1 MRRILKRFTGLFCVL
16 ALCLSLLPVSALA
29 TELPVDQTA
38 EETETTTQPPEDA
51 DTPEPE
57 EEVSTSAEGTV
68 AQIGATSYATLDE
81 AVNAAEDGA
90 TIELLADATS
100 EGMFLSKKLV
110 IQAANGLNKKPT
122 ITFIKN
128 GIAMGYGAAGAPL
141 TFKDVNIVMTGIGST
156 PATGEWNWMT
166 ICAGNGAKIT
176 LDNVKMTMDGTG
188 VSKDNTQAIYFCGGN
203 ELNILNGSNLTIQNY
218 PHNALSWNEGNEYIT
233 NIVDSTF
240 VSDGNRSGFTGT
252 FDVNITNSK
261 VKVINSRGNGSN
273 GSHFIIKNSD
283 VDFNNNGSHGL
294 SAGELSIDNSTV
306 NTKNNNGMGITV
318 NNAFTV
324 ENGSIVTVTGNAGN
338 SSYGYAAVRLYNNYP
353 FTVDSTSELYI
364 EDNNNTGLYVR
375 QGNLTVEDGA
385 VLKITGNKVSHS
397 LLDGYGGGIYVG
409 YGDNYDPTVILPA
422 DAIICNNHALVAGD
436 DIYVSE
442 GVSGP
447 SLTFGKVG
455 SGWTLDGGEGD
466 CIDAIDGWYDDSEG
480 ARWEA
485 HEEPYHAVEFTDFE
499 PLTGFAS
506 ATGLTALKAAHGLS
520 PLEPGEE
527 TGWDTSKSKTAT
539 NLDSNFESDV
549 TLSLPAAEEQLVTD
563 VVFVL
568 DKSTSATVE
577 AKSLEM
583 LRSLKDQLEN
593 TGAKINVGVVIFN
606 AVANV
611 ANNGEFFDL
620 ATEYADIEAAIQQT
634 LKSGT
639 NMHAGLLA
647 GKAMLDADTSVDSS
661 RKYLILVSDGL
672 TYYYCKG
679 GNYDQAYTIS
689 SRNGGDT
696 GTGGRNEQPNDGLS
710 AWECKYSSDYVP
722 ENWASYFDA
731 VKGVLDSEYTK
742 YEYSLNDPNRP
753 KTSDLD
759 SEGSIP
765 YVNRNGYP
773 INVDLSLYNS
783 NALYQEMSKEYHCY
797 ALKAESGV
805 DSYGFGISFMD
816 YLAGGET
823 VDFAD
828 IQNDIYYLLDKGSY
842 VVDEIGSGT
851 DNKSNGYDFDFV
863 NDIDR
868 LALTVDGEV
877 LDKTE
882 LIDPSFND
890 PYITSAYGFGF
901 NDAANADESAY
912 DFVLKYY
919 AKGQDGASDECFVWE
934 INVPVSNFAPVQLT
948 YTVKLTNPQ
957 TAEGTY
963 GQYDADGSENYSGLY
978 TNNSATLYPVDSN
991 SRPGQPENFRRPTV
1005 SYTIQTSRPD
1015 PGRPSHR
1022 PDRDDEPESL
1032 NTEDHVAYIIGYTDG
1047 TVRPEG
1053 DIARSEVATIF
1064 FRLLTDEARE
1074 AYWSQTNPYSDVA
1087 SGDWYNNA
1095 ISTLTSMGIL
1105 DGYPD
1110 GTFRPTEPI
1119 TRSEFTKI
1127 AVSFFEFTEGDF
1139 TYDGRFSDVEGTEW
1153 YVTFL
1158 AAAVEY
1164 GLIEGMPDGTFHPL
1178 DNITRAEACTIVNR
1192 TLGRAPHEAHL
1203 LPRGEM
1209 LTWPDN
1215 NTSAWYYAAMQE
1227 ATNSHDYIWTEGEDT
1242 EAWTGRLTE
1251 RDWAALE
1258 RVWSDAHDAP
1268 GGEVMD

>member
-16 ALCLSLLPVSALA
+16 ALCLSMLPVSALA
-29 TELPVDQTA
+29 A
-38 EETETTTQPPEDA
+38 EDA
-51 DTPEPE
+51 PSNQSTTLLSDDNVAKIE
-57 EEVSTSAEGTV
+57 ENE
-68 AQIGATSYATLDE
+68 YPTLDE
-81 AVNAAEDGA
+81 AVEAAEDGA
-90 TIELLADATS
+90 TIELLADATTKGWNLTKS
-100 EGMFLSKKLV
+100 L
-110 IQAANGLNKKPT
+110 T
-122 ITFIKN
+122 ITSAPDLAEKPIVTFEKD
-128 GIAMGYGAAGAPL
+128 GIALWGKTL
-141 TFKDVNIVMTGIGST
+141 TFKGIDVVMNGVGST
-156 PATGEWNWMT
+156 PYGEWTWMT
-166 ICAGNGAKIT
+166 ICASKDAVLA
-176 LDNVKMTMDGTG
+176 LDNVNMTMDATG
-188 VSKDNTQAIYFCGGN
+188 STGSPHAIYFCSN
-203 ELNILNGSNLTIQNY
+203 NKLNLTNGSVLTIKNY
-218 PHNALSWNEGNEYIT
+218 PNDALEWDGGDGGYNVNIT
-233 NIVDSTF
+233 NSTF
-240 VSDGNRSGFTGT
+240 ISDHNRSGFTGT
-252 FDVNITNSK
+252 FYATITNSK
-261 VKVINSRGNGSN
+261 VDVVNSLGNGSN
-273 GSHFIIKNSD
+273 GSHFIIEDSEVN
-283 VDFNNNGSHGL
+283 FNNNGSHGL

-338 SSYGYAAVRLYNNYP
+338 SSYGYAAVRLYNDYP

-409 YGDNYDPTVILPA
+409 YGNNYDPTVILPA

-447 SLTFGKVG
+447 SLSFGKVG

-549 TLSLPAAEEQLVTD
+549 TLSLPAAEEQLVSD

-568 DKSTSATVE
+568 DKSTST
-577 AKSLEM
+577 SLEDDALSM
-583 LRSLKDQLEN
+583 LDALQGQIAG
-593 TGAKINVGVVIFN
+593 TGAKVKVGVVIFN
-606 AVANV
+606 KEANRTL
-611 ANNGEFFDL
+611 EL
-620 ATEYADIEAAIQQT
+620 TELTEETMPKIKAAIKT
-634 LKSGT
+634 DLSSGT
-639 NMHAGLLA
+639 NTHAGLLA
-647 GKAMLDADTSVDSS
+647 GKAMLDADTSVDAG
-661 RKYLILVSDGL
+661 RKYLIFVSDGI
-672 TYYYCKG
+672 TYMYNAEPTVIGLQNGDKTNIFAGPDNWNTKYGNSSAPASWENWLGTIGTMLKG
-679 GNYDQAYTIS
+679 DADKNYDQPYGTDFNTKEVPHIS
-689 SRNGGDT
+689 
-696 GTGGRNEQPNDGLS
+696 
-710 AWECKYSSDYVP
+710 
-722 ENWASYFDA
+722 FDDRTNHA
-731 VKGVLDSEYTK
+731 M
-742 YEYSLNDPNRP
+742 
-753 KTSDLD
+753 
-759 SEGSIP
+759 SI
-765 YVNRNGYP
+765 
-773 INVDLSLYNS
+773 DK
-783 NALYQEMSKEYHCY
+783 ALYLTNQVYQEAKTAGYHCY
-797 ALKAESGV
+797 AMAATSNA
-805 DSYGFGISFMD
+805 DHPWAASFMD

-868 LALTVDGEV
+868 LALTVGGEV

-912 DFVLKYY
+912 YFVLKYY

-1005 SYTIQTSRPD
+1005 SL
-1015 PGRPSHR
+1015 
-1022 PDRDDEPESL
+1022 SL
-1032 NTEDHVAYIIGYTDG
+1032 IHI
-1047 TVRPEG
+1047 
-1053 DIARSEVATIF
+1053 
-1064 FRLLTDEARE
+1064 
-1074 AYWSQTNPYSDVA
+1074 
-1087 SGDWYNNA
+1087 
-1095 ISTLTSMGIL
+1095 
-1105 DGYPD
+1105 
-1110 GTFRPTEPI
+1110 
-1119 TRSEFTKI
+1119 
-1127 AVSFFEFTEGDF
+1127 
-1139 TYDGRFSDVEGTEW
+1139 
-1153 YVTFL
+1153 
-1158 AAAVEY
+1158 
-1164 GLIEGMPDGTFHPL
+1164 
-1178 DNITRAEACTIVNR
+1178 
-1192 TLGRAPHEAHL
+1192 
-1203 LPRGEM
+1203 
-1209 LTWPDN
+1209 
-1215 NTSAWYYAAMQE
+1215 
-1227 ATNSHDYIWTEGEDT
+1227 
-1242 EAWTGRLTE
+1242 
-1251 RDWAALE
+1251 
-1258 RVWSDAHDAP
+1258 
-1268 GGEVMD
+1268 

>member
-16 ALCLSLLPVSALA
+16 ALCLSLLSVSALA
-29 TELPVDQTA
+29 TELPADQTA
-38 EETETTTQPPEDA
+38 EETETTTQPPENT

-141 TFKDVNIVMTGIGST
+141 TFKDVDIVMTGIGST
-156 PATGEWNWMT
+156 PATSEWNWMT

-218 PHNALSWNEGNEYIT
+218 PHNALSWDEGNEYIT

-447 SLTFGKVG
+447 SLSFGKVG

-466 CIDAIDGWYDDSEG
+466 CIDAIDGWYDDSES

-506 ATGLTALKAAHGLS
+506 ATGLTTLKAAHGLS

-549 TLSLPAAEEQLVTD
+549 TLSLPAAEEQLVSD

-568 DKSTSATVE
+568 DKSTSA
-577 AKSLEM
+577 SLEDDALSM
-583 LRSLKDQLEN
+583 LDALQGQIAG
-593 TGAKINVGVVIFN
+593 TGAKVKVGVVIFN
-606 AVANV
+606 KEANRTL
-611 ANNGEFFDL
+611 EL
-620 ATEYADIEAAIQQT
+620 TELTEETMPKIMAAIKT
-634 LKSGT
+634 DLSSGT
-639 NMHAGLLA
+639 NTHAGLLA
-647 GKAMLDADTSVDSS
+647 GKAMLDADTSVDAG
-661 RKYLILVSDGL
+661 RKYLIFVSDGI
-672 TYYYCKG
+672 TYMYNAEPTVIGLQNGDKTNIFAGPDNWNTKYGNSSAPASWETWLGTIGTMLKSDADK
-679 GNYDQAYTIS
+679 NYDQPYGTDFNTKEVPHIS
-689 SRNGGDT
+689 
-696 GTGGRNEQPNDGLS
+696 
-710 AWECKYSSDYVP
+710 
-722 ENWASYFDA
+722 FDDRTNHA
-731 VKGVLDSEYTK
+731 M
-742 YEYSLNDPNRP
+742 
-753 KTSDLD
+753 
-759 SEGSIP
+759 SI
-765 YVNRNGYP
+765 
-773 INVDLSLYNS
+773 DK
-783 NALYQEMSKEYHCY
+783 ALYLTNQVYQEAKTAGYHCY
-797 ALKAESGV
+797 AMTATSNA
-805 DSYGFGISFMD
+805 DHPWAASFMD

-868 LALTVDGEV
+868 LALTVGGEV

-882 LIDPSFND
+882 LIDPSFSD
-890 PYITSAYGFGF
+890 PYITSAYGFG
-901 NDAANADESAY
+901 AGESGAY
-912 DFVLKYY
+912 DFELYYY
-919 AKGQDGASDECFVWE
+919 AKGRDGVSNECFVWK
-934 INVPVSNFAPVQLT
+934 INVPISNFAPVQLT

-957 TAEGTY
+957 EADGTY
-963 GQYDADGSENYSGLY
+963 GQYDADGSKNYDGLY
-978 TNNSATLYPVDSN
+978 TNNSAILYPVDSN
-991 SRPGQPENFRRPTV
+991 SRPGQPENFHRPTV

-1127 AVSFFEFTEGDF
+1127 AVSFFEFTEGDL

-1242 EAWTGRLTE
+1242 EEWTGRLTE

>member
-1 MRRILKRFTGLFCVL
+1 M
-16 ALCLSLLPVSALA
+16 
-29 TELPVDQTA
+29 
-38 EETETTTQPPEDA
+38 
-51 DTPEPE
+51 
-57 EEVSTSAEGTV
+57 
-68 AQIGATSYATLDE
+68 
-81 AVNAAEDGA
+81 
-90 TIELLADATS
+90 
-100 EGMFLSKKLV
+100 
-110 IQAANGLNKKPT
+110 
-122 ITFIKN
+122 
-128 GIAMGYGAAGAPL
+128 
-141 TFKDVNIVMTGIGST
+141 
-156 PATGEWNWMT
+156 
-166 ICAGNGAKIT
+166 
-176 LDNVKMTMDGTG
+176 
-188 VSKDNTQAIYFCGGN
+188 
-203 ELNILNGSNLTIQNY
+203 
-218 PHNALSWNEGNEYIT
+218 
-233 NIVDSTF
+233 
-240 VSDGNRSGFTGT
+240 
-252 FDVNITNSK
+252 
-261 VKVINSRGNGSN
+261 
-273 GSHFIIKNSD
+273 
-283 VDFNNNGSHGL
+283 
-294 SAGELSIDNSTV
+294 
-306 NTKNNNGMGITV
+306 
-318 NNAFTV
+318 
-324 ENGSIVTVTGNAGN
+324 
-338 SSYGYAAVRLYNNYP
+338 
-353 FTVDSTSELYI
+353 
-364 EDNNNTGLYVR
+364 
-375 QGNLTVEDGA
+375 
-385 VLKITGNKVSHS
+385 
-397 LLDGYGGGIYVG
+397 
-409 YGDNYDPTVILPA
+409 
-422 DAIICNNHALVAGD
+422 
-436 DIYVSE
+436 
-442 GVSGP
+442 
-447 SLTFGKVG
+447 
-455 SGWTLDGGEGD
+455 
-466 CIDAIDGWYDDSEG
+466 
-480 ARWEA
+480 
-485 HEEPYHAVEFTDFE
+485 
-499 PLTGFAS
+499 
-506 ATGLTALKAAHGLS
+506 
-520 PLEPGEE
+520 
-527 TGWDTSKSKTAT
+527 
-539 NLDSNFESDV
+539 
-549 TLSLPAAEEQLVTD
+549 
-563 VVFVL
+563 
-568 DKSTSATVE
+568 
-577 AKSLEM
+577 
-583 LRSLKDQLEN
+583 
-593 TGAKINVGVVIFN
+593 
-606 AVANV
+606 
-611 ANNGEFFDL
+611 
-620 ATEYADIEAAIQQT
+620 
-634 LKSGT
+634 
-639 NMHAGLLA
+639 
-647 GKAMLDADTSVDSS
+647 
-661 RKYLILVSDGL
+661 
-672 TYYYCKG
+672 
-679 GNYDQAYTIS
+679 
-689 SRNGGDT
+689 
-696 GTGGRNEQPNDGLS
+696 GGRNEQPNDGLS

-823 VDFAD
+823 VDFTD

-868 LALTVDGEV
+868 LALTVGGEV

-882 LIDPSFND
+882 LIDPSFSD

-912 DFVLKYY
+912 YFVLKYY

-1005 SYTIQTSRPD
+1005 SYTIHTSRPD

-1127 AVSFFEFTEGDF
+1127 AVSFFEFTEGDL

-1242 EAWTGRLTE
+1242 EEWTGRLTE

>member
-16 ALCLSLLPVSALA
+16 ALCLSMLPVSALA
-29 TELPVDQTA
+29 A
-38 EETETTTQPPEDA
+38 EDA
-51 DTPEPE
+51 PSNQSTTLLSDDNVAKIE
-57 EEVSTSAEGTV
+57 ENE
-68 AQIGATSYATLDE
+68 YPTLDE
-81 AVNAAEDGA
+81 AVEAAEDGA
-90 TIELLADATS
+90 TIELLADATTKGWNLTKS
-100 EGMFLSKKLV
+100 LTITSAPDLAE
-110 IQAANGLNKKPT
+110 KPT
-122 ITFIKN
+122 VTFEKD
-128 GIAMGYGAAGAPL
+128 GIALWGKTL
-141 TFKDVNIVMTGIGST
+141 TFKGIDVVMNGVGST
-156 PATGEWNWMT
+156 PYGEWTWMT
-166 ICAGNGAKIT
+166 ICASKDAVLA
-176 LDNVKMTMDGTG
+176 LDNVNMTMDATG
-188 VSKDNTQAIYFCGGN
+188 STGSPHAIYFCSN
-203 ELNILNGSNLTIQNY
+203 NKLNLTNGSVLTIKNY
-218 PHNALSWNEGNEYIT
+218 PNDALEWDGGDGGYNVNIT
-233 NIVDSTF
+233 NSTF
-240 VSDGNRSGFTGT
+240 ISDHNRSGFTGT
-252 FDVNITNSK
+252 FYATITNSK
-261 VKVINSRGNGSN
+261 VDVVNSLGNGSN
-273 GSHFIIKNSD
+273 GSHFIIEDSEVN
-283 VDFNNNGSHGL
+283 FNNNGSHGL

-338 SSYGYAAVRLYNNYP
+338 SSYGYAAVRLYNDYP

-409 YGDNYDPTVILPA
+409 YGNNYDPTVILPA
-422 DAIICNNHALVAGD
+422 DAIICNNYALVAGD

-447 SLTFGKVG
+447 SLSFGKVG
-455 SGWTLDGGEGD
+455 PGWTLDGGEGD

-549 TLSLPAAEEQLVTD
+549 TLSLPAAEEQLVSD

-568 DKSTSATVE
+568 DKSTSASFE
-577 AKSLEM
+577 DDALSM
-583 LRSLKDQLEN
+583 LNALQGQIAG
-593 TGAKINVGVVIFN
+593 TGAKVKVGVVIFN
-606 AVANV
+606 KEANRTL
-611 ANNGEFFDL
+611 EL
-620 ATEYADIEAAIQQT
+620 TELTEETMPKIMAAIKT
-634 LKSGT
+634 DLSSGT
-639 NMHAGLLA
+639 NTHAGLLA
-647 GKAMLDADTSVDSS
+647 GKAMLDADTSVDAG
-661 RKYLILVSDGL
+661 RKYLIFVSDGI
-672 TYYYCKG
+672 TYMYNAEPTVIGLQNGDKTNIFAGPDNWNTKYGNSSAPASWETWLGTIGTMLESDADK
-679 GNYDQAYTIS
+679 NYDQPYGTDFNTKEVPYIS
-689 SRNGGDT
+689 
-696 GTGGRNEQPNDGLS
+696 
-710 AWECKYSSDYVP
+710 
-722 ENWASYFDA
+722 FDDRTNHA
-731 VKGVLDSEYTK
+731 M
-742 YEYSLNDPNRP
+742 
-753 KTSDLD
+753 
-759 SEGSIP
+759 SI
-765 YVNRNGYP
+765 
-773 INVDLSLYNS
+773 DK
-783 NALYQEMSKEYHCY
+783 ALYLTNQVYQEAKTAGYHCY
-797 ALKAESGV
+797 AMTATSNA
-805 DSYGFGISFMD
+805 DHPWAASFMD

-823 VDFAD
+823 IDFTD

-868 LALTVDGEV
+868 LALTVGGEL

-882 LIDPSFND
+882 LIDPSFSD
-890 PYITSAYGFGF
+890 PYITSAYGFG
-901 NDAANADESAY
+901 AGESGAY
-912 DFVLKYY
+912 DFELYYY
-919 AKGQDGASDECFVWE
+919 AKGRDGVSNECFVWK
-934 INVPVSNFAPVQLT
+934 INVPISNFAPVQLT

-957 TAEGTY
+957 EADGTY
-963 GQYDADGSENYSGLY
+963 GQYDADGSKNYDGLY

-1005 SYTIQTSRPD
+1005 SYTIQTS
-1015 PGRPSHR
+1015 RPSHR

-1127 AVSFFEFTEGDF
+1127 AVSFFEFTEGDL

-1178 DNITRAEACTIVNR
+1178 DDITRAEACTIVNR

-1242 EAWTGRLTE
+1242 EEWTGRLTE

>member
-16 ALCLSLLPVSALA
+16 ALCLSMLPMSALA
-29 TELPVDQTA
+29 A
-38 EETETTTQPPEDA
+38 EDA
-51 DTPEPE
+51 PSNQLTTLLSDDNVAKIE
-57 EEVSTSAEGTV
+57 ENE
-68 AQIGATSYATLDE
+68 YPTLDE

-90 TIELLADATS
+90 TIELLADATTKGWNLTKS
-100 EGMFLSKKLV
+100 LTITSAPDLAE
-110 IQAANGLNKKPT
+110 KPT
-122 ITFIKN
+122 VTFEKD
-128 GIAMGYGAAGAPL
+128 GIALWGKTL
-141 TFKDVNIVMTGIGST
+141 TFKGIDVVMNGVGST
-156 PATGEWNWMT
+156 PYGEWTWMT
-166 ICAGNGAKIT
+166 ICASKDAVLA
-176 LDNVKMTMDGTG
+176 LDNVNMTMDATG
-188 VSKDNTQAIYFCGGN
+188 STGSPHAIYFCSN
-203 ELNILNGSNLTIQNY
+203 NKLNLTNGSVLTIKNY
-218 PHNALSWNEGNEYIT
+218 PNDALEWDGGDGGYNVNIT
-233 NIVDSTF
+233 NSTF
-240 VSDGNRSGFTGT
+240 ISDHNRSGFTGT
-252 FDVNITNSK
+252 FYATITNSK
-261 VKVINSRGNGSN
+261 VDVVNSLGNGSN
-273 GSHFIIKNSD
+273 GSHFIIEDSEVN
-283 VDFNNNGSHGL
+283 FNNNGSHGL

-338 SSYGYAAVRLYNNYP
+338 SSYGYAAVRLYNDYP

-447 SLTFGKVG
+447 SLSFGKVG

-480 ARWEA
+480 TRWEA

-549 TLSLPAAEEQLVTD
+549 TLSLPAAEEQLVSD

-568 DKSTSATVE
+568 DKSTSA
-577 AKSLEM
+577 SLEDDALSM
-583 LRSLKDQLEN
+583 LDALQGQIAG
-593 TGAKINVGVVIFN
+593 TGAKVKVGVVIFN
-606 AVANV
+606 KEANRTL
-611 ANNGEFFDL
+611 EL
-620 ATEYADIEAAIQQT
+620 TELTEETMPKIKAAIKT
-634 LKSGT
+634 DLSSGT
-639 NMHAGLLA
+639 NTHAGLLA
-647 GKAMLDADTSVDSS
+647 GKAMLDADTSVDAG
-661 RKYLILVSDGL
+661 RKYLIFVSDGI
-672 TYYYCKG
+672 TYMYNAEPTVIGLQNGDKTNIFAGPDNWNTKYGNSSAPASWENWLGTIETMLESDADK
-679 GNYDQAYTIS
+679 NYDQPYGTDFNTKEVPHIS
-689 SRNGGDT
+689 
-696 GTGGRNEQPNDGLS
+696 
-710 AWECKYSSDYVP
+710 
-722 ENWASYFDA
+722 FDDRTNHA
-731 VKGVLDSEYTK
+731 M
-742 YEYSLNDPNRP
+742 
-753 KTSDLD
+753 
-759 SEGSIP
+759 SI
-765 YVNRNGYP
+765 
-773 INVDLSLYNS
+773 DK
-783 NALYQEMSKEYHCY
+783 ALYLTNQVYQEAKAAGYHCY
-797 ALKAESGV
+797 AMTATSNA
-805 DSYGFGISFMD
+805 DHPWAASFMD

-823 VDFAD
+823 VDFTD

-868 LALTVDGEV
+868 LALTADGEV

-890 PYITSAYGFGF
+890 PYITSAYGFG
-901 NDAANADESAY
+901 AGESGAY
-912 DFVLKYY
+912 DFELYYY
-919 AKGQDGASDECFVWE
+919 AKGRGGVSNECFVWK
-934 INVPVSNFAPVQLT
+934 INVPISNFAPVQLT

-957 TAEGTY
+957 AADGTY
-963 GQYDADGSENYSGLY
+963 GQYDADGSKNYDGLY

-1074 AYWSQTNPYSDVA
+1074 AYWSQSNPYSDVA

-1127 AVSFFEFTEGDF
+1127 AVSFFEFTEGDL

-1242 EAWTGRLTE
+1242 EEWTGRLTE

>member
-16 ALCLSLLPVSALA
+16 ALCLSMLPVSALA
-29 TELPVDQTA
+29 A
-38 EETETTTQPPEDA
+38 EDA
-51 DTPEPE
+51 PSNQSTTLLSDDNVAKIE
-57 EEVSTSAEGTV
+57 ENE
-68 AQIGATSYATLDE
+68 YPTLDE
-81 AVNAAEDGA
+81 AVEAAEDGA
-90 TIELLADATS
+90 TIELLADATTKGWNLTKS
-100 EGMFLSKKLV
+100 L
-110 IQAANGLNKKPT
+110 T
-122 ITFIKN
+122 ITSAPDLAEKPIVTFEKD
-128 GIAMGYGAAGAPL
+128 GIALWGKTL
-141 TFKDVNIVMTGIGST
+141 TFKGIDVVMNGVGST
-156 PATGEWNWMT
+156 PYGEWTWMT
-166 ICAGNGAKIT
+166 ICASKDAVLA
-176 LDNVKMTMDGTG
+176 LDNVNMTMDATG
-188 VSKDNTQAIYFCGGN
+188 STGSPHAIYFCSN
-203 ELNILNGSNLTIQNY
+203 NKLNLTNGSVLTIKNY
-218 PHNALSWNEGNEYIT
+218 PNDALEWDGGDGGYNVNIT
-233 NIVDSTF
+233 NSTF
-240 VSDGNRSGFTGT
+240 ISDHNRSGFTGT
-252 FDVNITNSK
+252 FYATITNSK
-261 VKVINSRGNGSN
+261 VDVVNSLGNGSN
-273 GSHFIIKNSD
+273 GSHFIIEDSEVN
-283 VDFNNNGSHGL
+283 FNNNGSHGL

-338 SSYGYAAVRLYNNYP
+338 SSYGYAAVRLYNDYP

-397 LLDGYGGGIYVG
+397 LLDGYGVGIYVG
-409 YGDNYDPTVILPA
+409 YGNNYDPTVILPA

-447 SLTFGKVG
+447 SLSFGKVG

-549 TLSLPAAEEQLVTD
+549 TLSLPAAEEQLVSD

-568 DKSTSATVE
+568 DKSTST
-577 AKSLEM
+577 SLEDDALSM
-583 LRSLKDQLEN
+583 LDALQGQIAG
-593 TGAKINVGVVIFN
+593 TGAKVKVGVVIFN
-606 AVANV
+606 KEANRTL
-611 ANNGEFFDL
+611 EL
-620 ATEYADIEAAIQQT
+620 TELTEETMPKIKAAIKT
-634 LKSGT
+634 DLSSGT
-639 NMHAGLLA
+639 NTHAGLLA
-647 GKAMLDADTSVDSS
+647 GKAMLDADTSVDAG
-661 RKYLILVSDGL
+661 RKYLIFVSDGI
-672 TYYYCKG
+672 TYMYNAEPTVIGLQNGDKTNIFAGPDNWNTKYGNSSAPASWENWLGTIGTMLKG
-679 GNYDQAYTIS
+679 DADKNYDQPYGTDFNTKEVPHIS
-689 SRNGGDT
+689 
-696 GTGGRNEQPNDGLS
+696 
-710 AWECKYSSDYVP
+710 
-722 ENWASYFDA
+722 FDDRTNHA
-731 VKGVLDSEYTK
+731 M
-742 YEYSLNDPNRP
+742 
-753 KTSDLD
+753 
-759 SEGSIP
+759 SI
-765 YVNRNGYP
+765 
-773 INVDLSLYNS
+773 DK
-783 NALYQEMSKEYHCY
+783 ALYLTNQVYQEAKTAGYHCY
-797 ALKAESGV
+797 AMAATSNA
-805 DSYGFGISFMD
+805 DHPWAASFMD

-823 VDFAD
+823 VDFTD

-868 LALTVDGEV
+868 LALTVGGEV

-882 LIDPSFND
+882 LIDPSFSD
-890 PYITSAYGFGF
+890 PYITSAYGFG
-901 NDAANADESAY
+901 AGESGAY
-912 DFVLKYY
+912 DFELYYY
-919 AKGQDGASDECFVWE
+919 AKGRDGVSNECFVWK
-934 INVPVSNFAPVQLT
+934 INVPISNFAPVQLT

-957 TAEGTY
+957 ETDGTY
-963 GQYDADGSENYSGLY
+963 GQYDADGSKNYDGLY

>member
-16 ALCLSLLPVSALA
+16 ALCLSMLPVSALA
-29 TELPVDQTA
+29 A
-38 EETETTTQPPEDA
+38 EDA
-51 DTPEPE
+51 PSNQSTTLLSDDNVAKIE
-57 EEVSTSAEGTV
+57 ENE
-68 AQIGATSYATLDE
+68 YPTLDE

-90 TIELLADATS
+90 TIELLADATTKGWNLTKS
-100 EGMFLSKKLV
+100 LTITSAPDLAE
-110 IQAANGLNKKPT
+110 KPT
-122 ITFIKN
+122 VTFEKD
-128 GIAMGYGAAGAPL
+128 GIALWGKTL
-141 TFKDVNIVMTGIGST
+141 TFKGIDVVMNGVGST
-156 PATGEWNWMT
+156 PYGEWTWMT
-166 ICAGNGAKIT
+166 ICASKDAVLA
-176 LDNVKMTMDGTG
+176 LDNVNMTMDATG
-188 VSKDNTQAIYFCGGN
+188 STGSPHAIYFCSN
-203 ELNILNGSNLTIQNY
+203 NKLNLTNGSVLTIKNY
-218 PHNALSWNEGNEYIT
+218 PNDALEWDGGDGGYNVNIT
-233 NIVDSTF
+233 NSTF
-240 VSDGNRSGFTGT
+240 ISDHNRSGFTGT
-252 FDVNITNSK
+252 FYATITNSK
-261 VKVINSRGNGSN
+261 VDVVNSLGNGSN
-273 GSHFIIKNSD
+273 GSHFIIEDSEVN
-283 VDFNNNGSHGL
+283 FNNNGSHGL

-338 SSYGYAAVRLYNNYP
+338 SSYGYAAVRLYNDYP

-447 SLTFGKVG
+447 SLSFGKVG

-549 TLSLPAAEEQLVTD
+549 TLSLPAAEEQLVSD

-568 DKSTSATVE
+568 DKSTSA
-577 AKSLEM
+577 SLEDDALSM
-583 LRSLKDQLEN
+583 LDALQGQIAG
-593 TGAKINVGVVIFN
+593 TGAKVKVGVVIFN
-606 AVANV
+606 KEANRTL
-611 ANNGEFFDL
+611 EL
-620 ATEYADIEAAIQQT
+620 TELTEETMPKIKAAIKT
-634 LKSGT
+634 DLSSGT
-639 NMHAGLLA
+639 NTHAGLLA
-647 GKAMLDADTSVDSS
+647 GKAMLDADTSVDAG
-661 RKYLILVSDGL
+661 RKYLVFVSDGI
-672 TYYYCKG
+672 TYMYNAEPTVIGLQNGDKTNIFAGPDNWNTKYGNSSAPASWENWLGTIETMLESDADK
-679 GNYDQAYTIS
+679 NYDQPYGTDFNTKEVPHIS
-689 SRNGGDT
+689 
-696 GTGGRNEQPNDGLS
+696 
-710 AWECKYSSDYVP
+710 
-722 ENWASYFDA
+722 FDDRTNHA
-731 VKGVLDSEYTK
+731 M
-742 YEYSLNDPNRP
+742 
-753 KTSDLD
+753 
-759 SEGSIP
+759 SI
-765 YVNRNGYP
+765 
-773 INVDLSLYNS
+773 DK
-783 NALYQEMSKEYHCY
+783 ALYLTNQVYQEAKAAGYHCY
-797 ALKAESGV
+797 AMTATSNA
-805 DSYGFGISFMD
+805 DHPWAASFMD

-823 VDFAD
+823 VDFTD

-882 LIDPSFND
+882 LIDPSFSD
-890 PYITSAYGFGF
+890 PYITSAYGFG
-901 NDAANADESAY
+901 AGESGAY
-912 DFVLKYY
+912 DFELYYY
-919 AKGQDGASDECFVWE
+919 AKGRGGVSNECFVWK
-934 INVPVSNFAPVQLT
+934 INVPISNFAPVQLT

-957 TAEGTY
+957 AADGTY
-963 GQYDADGSENYSGLY
+963 GQYDADGSKNYDGLY

-1032 NTEDHVAYIIGYTDG
+1032 NTEDHVAYIIGYADG

-1074 AYWSQTNPYSDVA
+1074 AYWSQSNPYSDVA

-1127 AVSFFEFTEGDF
+1127 AVSFFEFTEGDL

-1242 EAWTGRLTE
+1242 EEWTGRLTE

>member
-16 ALCLSLLPVSALA
+16 ALCLSMLPVSALA
-29 TELPVDQTA
+29 A
-38 EETETTTQPPEDA
+38 EDA
-51 DTPEPE
+51 PSNQPTTLLSDDNVAKIE
-57 EEVSTSAEGTV
+57 ENE
-68 AQIGATSYATLDE
+68 YPTLDE

-90 TIELLADATS
+90 TIELLADATTKGWNLTKS
-100 EGMFLSKKLV
+100 LTITSAPDLAE
-110 IQAANGLNKKPT
+110 KPT
-122 ITFIKN
+122 VTFEKD
-128 GIAMGYGAAGAPL
+128 GIALWGKTL
-141 TFKDVNIVMTGIGST
+141 TFKGIDVVMNGVGST
-156 PATGEWNWMT
+156 PYGEWTWMT
-166 ICAGNGAKIT
+166 ICASKDAVLA
-176 LDNVKMTMDGTG
+176 LDNVNMTMDATG
-188 VSKDNTQAIYFCGGN
+188 STGSPHAIYFCSN
-203 ELNILNGSNLTIQNY
+203 NKLNLTNGSVLTIKNYQND
-218 PHNALSWNEGNEYIT
+218 ALEWDGGDGGYNVNIT
-233 NIVDSTF
+233 NSTF
-240 VSDGNRSGFTGT
+240 ISDHNRSGFTGT
-252 FDVNITNSK
+252 FYATITNSK
-261 VKVINSRGNGSN
+261 VDVVNNLGNGSN
-273 GSHFIIKNSD
+273 GSHFIIEDSEVN
-283 VDFNNNGSHGL
+283 FNNNGSHGL

-338 SSYGYAAVRLYNNYP
+338 PSYGYAAVRLYNDYP

-634 LKSGT
+634 IKSGT

-696 GTGGRNEQPNDGLS
+696 GAGGRNEQPNDGLS

-731 VKGVLDSEYTK
+731 VKGVLDSEYTE
-742 YEYSLNDPNRP
+742 YEYSLNDPARP

-765 YVNRNGYP
+765 YADRNKYP

-868 LALTVDGEV
+868 LALTVGGEV